1 MTSYRVHAQATAVVS
16 AAVSG
21 SGSRI
26 RRISVVLAFAL
37 VASVALVTLAMR
49 PAHASAPPPGEA
61 RGRAEKVLGK
71 EFQTQLPDAAERAK
85 KVLDKDYQK
94 DLPRKRRE
102 SQPMRERGGSVVAQG
117 IVWVIAGVLVIL
129 LILFIVREFG
139 GGQNVVA
146 PATIAPGGDA
156 SAAAANAAV
165 VERPLDDAEALARAG
180 RFGEAIHVL
189 LLRTLEELVR
199 RLDRP
204 LPRSRTSR
212 EILAEVRLPEEAH
225 GALAHLIGAVEVSF
239 FGGDEPG
246 ERDYQ
251 VCVDRFRVFAD
262 AYTRGVRT

>member
-1 MTSYRVHAQATAVVS
+1 VTSYRVRAEATAVVS

-26 RRISVVLAFAL
+26 RKISVVLAFAL
-37 VASVALVTLAMR
+37 VASVALVALAAR
-49 PAHASAPPPGEA
+49 PAHASAPPPAEA
-61 RGRAEKVLGK
+61 RGRAEKVLDK
-71 EFQTQLPDAAERAK
+71 QFQTQLPDAAERAR

-94 DLPRKRRE
+94 DLPRKRHE
-102 SQPMRERGGSVVAQG
+102 SQPVRERGGSVVAQG
-117 IVWVIAGVLVIL
+117 VVWVIAGVLLVL
-129 LILFIVREFG
+129 LVLFIVREFG
-139 GGQNVVA
+139 GGKNIVA
-146 PATIAPGGDA
+146 PAIVPGDDG

-262 AYTRGVRT
+262 AYTRGVRA

>member
-1 MTSYRVHAQATAVVS
+1 VRAQATEVVS

-21 SGSRI
+21 SGSRLRKI
-26 RRISVVLAFAL
+26 AVALAFAF
-37 VASVALVTLAMR
+37 VASVALALAAAR
-49 PAHASAPPPGEA
+49 PAHASAPPPAEA

-94 DLPRKRRE
+94 DLPRKRHE
-102 SQPMRERGGSVVAQG
+102 AQPERERGGSVVAQG
-117 IVWVIAGVLVIL
+117 IVWVIAGVLLVL
-129 LILFIVREFG
+129 LVLFLLREFG
-139 GGQNVVA
+139 TGGKNVVA
-146 PATIAPGGDA
+146 PTVAAPDDA
-156 SAAAANAAV
+156 AAAAAANAAV

-262 AYTRGVRT
+262 AYTRGVRA